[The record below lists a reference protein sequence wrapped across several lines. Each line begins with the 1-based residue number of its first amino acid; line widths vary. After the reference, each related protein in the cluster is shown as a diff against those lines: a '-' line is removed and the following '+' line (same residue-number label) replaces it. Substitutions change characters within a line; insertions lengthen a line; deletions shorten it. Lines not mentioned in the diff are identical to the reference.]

1 MLLYMQQYEFKK
13 VEIPKESEK
22 RVDLSK
28 KLGKYNVSLT
38 QYDSALRLPEI
49 IQ

>member
-1 MLLYMQQYEFKK
+1 MQQYEFKN

-28 KLGKYNVSLT
+28 KLGKYVSLT
-38 QYDSALRLPEI
+38 QYDSALRLPEN